1 MLTAQW
7 VNQYALPAFLLAIL
21 IEAFGSF
28 FYQKSWYQ
36 PRDTVLS
43 LGLLVLSG
51 LIDVLPKALA
61 VVVFYHLYELSPL
74 KTVIG
79 TQWWAWG
86 CSSFWMILSI
96 TGFIAR
102 TTRCAYFGQA
112 TKRTTQPN

>member
-1 MLTAQW
+1 MLTAEW

-61 VVVFYHLYELSPL
+61 VIVFYHLYELSPL

-86 CSSFWMILSI
+86 LLFLLDKII
-96 TGFIAR
+96 
-102 TTRCAYFGQA
+102 Q
-112 TKRTTQPN
+112 